1 MADRNRLVRIF
12 ESIIINAIVFSAENN
27 KISISAICSDT
38 EIYLSIKDDGRG
50 IDEEDLTKI
59 FDYGY
64 RGKTATK
71 SGYNGMG
78 IELYLAREILSKMNG
93 SISIESGKD
102 IGTTVEILLLRGK
115 NDE

>member
-1 MADRNRLVRIF
+1 M
-12 ESIIINAIVFSAENN
+12 
-27 KISISAICSDT
+27 
-38 EIYLSIKDDGRG
+38 SIKDNGWG

-64 RGKTATK
+64 IGKTATK

-93 SISIESGKD
+93 SISIESGKGM
-102 IGTTVEILLLRGK
+102 GTTVEMSLLREK